1 MKAMNPAHSAALA
14 AWPVGSV
21 YMSVNPTSPATL
33 FGGTWQ
39 RIQGRFPLGA
49 DDAHPA
55 GSTGGE
61 EKVALTSENN
71 GPHTHRFE
79 QNMGAILTDQHA
91 AYQITPINNGWNG
104 QQAVSY
110 ETVESGLGKPHNNMP
125 PYLSVYMWQRTA

>member
-61 EKVALTSENN
+61 ESHTLTVDEMPSHAHAVRLPYSLTTGAESN
-71 GPHTHRFE
+71 GFTVGPLVDTSTPHASDYT
-79 QNMGAILTDQHA
+79 G
-91 AYQITPINNGWNG
+91 GG
-104 QQAVSY
+104 Q
-110 ETVESGLGKPHNNMP
+110 PHNNMP
-125 PYLSVYMWQRTA
+125 PYLSVYIWKRTA